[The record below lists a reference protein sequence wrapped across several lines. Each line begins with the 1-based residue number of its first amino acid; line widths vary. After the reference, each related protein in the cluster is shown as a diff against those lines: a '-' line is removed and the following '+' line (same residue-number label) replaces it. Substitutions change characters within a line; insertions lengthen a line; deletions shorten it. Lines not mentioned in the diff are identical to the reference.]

1 MAMMNETMATLPEGF
16 VARAPRMEE
25 LEAVVAMIAV
35 CDIADTGEQDYS
47 KEELRDDWQREH
59 FNLAA
64 NARIVLNPQGDVVG
78 YIDVCYF
85 RGGMFINPNG
95 NTLPVYRSSGIEQY
109 LYQWAEYHAREFALA
124 EKASGGLEI
133 ERMWTLSTSE
143 HVNALLE
150 KQGFGV
156 VRREVEMEIEM
167 EQEPAAPQWPNGINV
182 RTLVV
187 VNDAQNIHRIIQD
200 SFSVLTGHCYQPFEQ
215 WEADAIHRNDFD
227 PTLVFVAEAAGEI
240 VGVAMGY
247 NSESGGWIRQVAVER
262 QWRGRG
268 IALQL
273 IRTVLGEFYRR
284 GTRKVGLSVDPQ
296 NVTGA
301 LRVYERAG
309 MHVRRQYYTYDR
321 KLDVQYSSI

>member
-1 MAMMNETMATLPEGF
+1 MTTLNETRATLPEGF
-16 VARAPRMEE
+16 VGRAPHWEE
-25 LEAVVAMIAV
+25 LDAVVAMIAT
-35 CDIADTGEQDYS
+35 CDIADIGEPDYA
-47 KEELRDDWQREH
+47 KEELLNDWQREH
-59 FNLAA
+59 FNLAED
-64 NARIVLNPQGDVVG
+64 ARVVLNPRGEMVG

-95 NTLPVYRSSGIEQY
+95 NTLPAYRAQGIEKY
-109 LYQWAEYHAREFALA
+109 LYQWAEHRAFECMLE
-124 EKASGGLEI
+124 EKAHGGLEI

-143 HVNALLE
+143 HINALLE
-150 KQGFGV
+150 GQGFGV

-167 EQEPAAPQWPNGINV
+167 EQEPVAAEWPNGINA

-187 VNDAQNIHRIIQD
+187 INDVQHIHRIIQN
-200 SFSVLTGHCYQPFEQ
+200 SFAELTDHCYQPFEQ

-227 PTLVFVAEAAGEI
+227 PSLVFVAEAGGEV

-247 NSESGGWIRQVAVER
+247 DSESGGWIRQVAVER
-262 QWRGRG
+262 QWRRRG

-273 IRTVLGEFYRR
+273 MRTVLGEFYRR

-309 MHVRRQYYTYDR
+309 MHIRRQYYTYD
-321 KLDVQYSSI
+321 KELDA